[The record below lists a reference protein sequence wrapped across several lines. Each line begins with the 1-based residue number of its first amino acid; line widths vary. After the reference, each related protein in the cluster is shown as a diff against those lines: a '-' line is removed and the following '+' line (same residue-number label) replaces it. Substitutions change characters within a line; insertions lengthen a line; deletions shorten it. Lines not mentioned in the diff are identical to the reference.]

1 MGKFYA
7 CYPVSPWKW
16 EIFLLQCPI
25 LKLLWRHS
33 EDAEIPVTLIIA
45 LECLILEVFMEFKI
59 SNKIPSLYMHN
70 TPKQRYFELRIY
82 LNLLDQLYI
91 PNNIVTFR
99 FTNYA
104 ELVPPLIHG
113 LDGGCWFPT
122 GLGPDGDLRVF
133 FPLACLLMFINVI
146 SYKIQV

>member
-1 MGKFYA
+1 
-7 CYPVSPWKW
+7 
-16 EIFLLQCPI
+16 
-25 LKLLWRHS
+25 
-33 EDAEIPVTLIIA
+33 
-45 LECLILEVFMEFKI
+45 
-59 SNKIPSLYMHN
+59 MHN

-99 FTNYA
+99 STNYA

-133 FPLACLLMFINVI
+133 FPLAEVAKLNPAAAAAADADASLGLEPAWTLVAAE
-146 SYKIQV
+146 